1 MRKALTA
8 FLVLTMASGAFAAVQ
23 QAPRHEQERIFSGM
37 ELSLASFDERGVP
50 TFLAG
55 NLGRVS
61 GGDPVGASLAF
72 LEEKRAVFLATGQEE
87 FAFNRVQ
94 EDELGQIHVRFQQ
107 TFQGRPVV
115 GAELIVHLE
124 AASGKVLAINGK
136 FVPASE
142 VPTQPLLEAK
152 TALQAAA
159 PAAGIASGTV
169 VTTPELVYVPT
180 DEGLRLAW
188 QATVA
193 YEKDGEPYLDRVYAD
208 SDTGEF
214 LGAEGLL
221 HRALYRKIYTAN
233 NGTSLPGTLMFVE
246 GGSSSDTTAMA
257 AYNNSGITYNYYK
270 TKFNR
275 DSYDNAGAQLI
286 STVHYGSNYNNAFWN
301 GSQMVYGDGDGTTFG
316 PFAKALDVVAHELT
330 HAVTDRTA
338 GLAYQNDS
346 GALNEA
352 MSDIFGA
359 ATEAY
364 SAGGI
369 SSNTWKIGEACYTP
383 ATAGDALRYMNNP
396 TADGYSK
403 DYYPERLYAYNCT
416 PSSSND
422 YCGVHG
428 NSGIANLA
436 FYLMVSGGSH
446 PRAKTSIAV
455 TSIGLSRAEQIFYRA
470 LTVYLTSSS
479 TYVGARNATAQAATD
494 LYGSTYATYVHQAW
508 DAVGVPGGPVNM
520 NETESNGSLST
531 ANTISTNGTNLK
543 GFVGSSTDN
552 DYFKIG
558 VPAGKTLVVF
568 MTPPSSQDYEL
579 YLYNSSGTTLVSSTY
594 GTGVREQVI
603 WKNTGTATAY
613 VYARVYGYSGAYS
626 TTSPYYLKVIW

>member
-1 MRKALTA
+1 MRKGFVT
-8 FLVLTMASGAFAAVQ
+8 FLVVTMAGVALAAVQ
-23 QAPRHEQERIFSGM
+23 QAPLYEQKRILSGM
-37 ELSLASFDERGVP
+37 ELSMASFDERGVP

-55 NLGRVS
+55 NLGQVA

-72 LEEKRAVFLATGQEE
+72 LEEKRAVFLASGREE
-87 FAFNRVQ
+87 LAVTNVH
-94 EDELGQIHVRFQQ
+94 EDDLGQVHVRFQQ
-107 TFQGRPVV
+107 TLYGRPVV
-115 GAELIVHLE
+115 GAELIVHWE
-124 AASGKVLAINGK
+124 PSSGKVLAVNGK
-136 FVPASE
+136 FVPVAD
-142 VPTQPLLEAK
+142 VPTQPLLEAQ

-159 PAAGIASGTV
+159 PAAGIRSGTV
-169 VTTPELVYVPT
+169 VTVPELVYVPT
-180 DEGLRLAW
+180 EEGLRLAW

-193 YEKDGEPYLDRVYAD
+193 YERDGEPYLDKIYAD
-208 SDTGEF
+208 GDTGEF

-221 HRALYRKIYTAN
+221 HRALYRKIYNAN

-246 GGSSSDTTAMA
+246 GGSSSDTIAMA

-270 TKFNR
+270 AKFNR
-275 DSYDNAGAQLI
+275 DSYNNAGAQLI
-286 STVHYGSNYNNAFWN
+286 STVHYGNKYNNAFWN

-316 PFAKALDVVAHELT
+316 PFAQALDVVAHELT
-330 HAVTDRTA
+330 HAVTSSTA
-338 GLAYQNDS
+338 NLAYRNDS

-352 MSDIFGA
+352 MSDIFAA

-364 SAGGI
+364 SVGGI
-369 SSNTWKIGEACYTP
+369 NANTWKIGEACYTP
-383 ATAGDALRYMNNP
+383 ATPGDALRYMNNP
-396 TADGYSK
+396 TADGYSR

-455 TSIGLSRAEQIFYRA
+455 TAIGLSRAEQIFYRA

-479 TYVGARNATAQAATD
+479 NYEAARNATARAASD

-520 NETESNGSLST
+520 NETESNGSIST
-531 ANTISTNGTNLK
+531 ANAITTNGTNLR
-543 GFVGSSTDN
+543 GFIGSSTDN
-552 DYFKIG
+552 DYFRIG
-558 VPAGKTLVVF
+558 VPAGRTLVVYL
-568 MTPPSSQDYEL
+568 TPPSTMDYDL
-579 YLYNSSGTTLVSSTY
+579 YLLNSSGTRLASSTY
-594 GTGVREQVI
+594 GAGVREQVV
-603 WKNTGTATAY
+603 WKNNGTATVY
-613 VYARVYGYSGAYS
+613 VYARVYGYNGAYS
-626 TTSPYYLKVIW
+626 TSSPYYLKTIW